1 MDLFDIRK
9 DYHQGHLKPEDLNT
23 SPLFHIKEW
32 IHDAEKAQCME
43 HTSVVLSTASLSGA
57 PSSRVVLLKKI
68 DDEGLYIFTN
78 YNSRKGQQLE
88 VNNKA
93 ALLFFWPELE
103 RQINIEGKVE
113 KCSEALSEEY
123 FNQRPLESRVSAA
136 VSAQSSPVTSR
147 EEMEKNWKRAKERA
161 DKGGITRPVY
171 WGGYLLKPHR
181 VEFWQG
187 GANRFHDRV
196 LFTLEKDEWHKERLM
211 P

>member
-9 DYHQGHLKPEDLNT
+9 DYRQGHLNPEDF
-23 SPLFHIKEW
+23 SKAPLFHIQQWLK
-32 IHDAEKAQCME
+32 DAEKAECME

-88 VNNKA
+88 VNNQG

-103 RQINIEGKVE
+103 RQINIEGRVE
-113 KCSEALSEEY
+113 KCSEELSDAY
-123 FNQRPLESRVSAA
+123 FDQRPLDSRVSAA
-136 VSAQSSPVTSR
+136 VSAQSESIVNR
-147 EEMEKNWKRAKERA
+147 ETMLENWQAAKRRAEKN
-161 DKGGITRPVY
+161 GIARPVY
-171 WGGYLLKPHR
+171 WGGYRLKPHR

-187 GANRFHDRV
+187 GPNRFHDRV
-196 LFTLEKDEWHKERLM
+196 LFTQEKGAWIKQRLM